1 MASQVAQKEN
11 EAICKFLLATM
22 KHNQS
27 NIASEAFRV
36 TGQFVLQL
44 VGVDGDANPEF
55 SNTYKTLYVCI
66 METL

>member
-11 EAICKFLLATM
+11 ESICKFLLATM

-36 TGQFVLQL
+36 TG
-44 VGVDGDANPEF
+44 
-55 SNTYKTLYVCI
+55 
-66 METL
+66 